1 MKKITDELIDD
12 KLKEQGILHVSD
24 MDHDEMLVKLQAEYD
39 FDIVH
44 EFNKGASMYFYP
56 ESTADGYEIYIAS
69 ENDSNPYIGQ
79 DVYYYESDWFE
90 KLPDTIYDGL
100 TIYIDKYAM
109 VDPPFTGALEEV
121 YEEFYETKQT
131 EIINELK
138 DEGYEH

>member
-12 KLKEQGILHVSD
+12 KLKEQGLLHVSD

-39 FDIVH
+39 FDIVN
-44 EFNKGASMYFYP
+44 EWNKGAQMYFYP
-56 ESTADGYEIYIAS
+56 ESTADGYEVYIAS
-69 ENDSNPYIGQ
+69 ENESNPYISQ

-90 KLPDTIYDGL
+90 KLPDAVYDGL
-100 TIYIDKYAM
+100 TIYIEEYTMGESAFTYA
-109 VDPPFTGALEEV
+109 VEEL
-121 YEEFYETKQT
+121 YEELYETKQT

>member
-12 KLKEQGILHVSD
+12 KLKEQGLLHISD

-44 EFNKGASMYFYP
+44 EWNQGAQMYFYP
-56 ESTADGYEIYIAS
+56 ESTADGYEVYIAS

-90 KLPDTIYDGL
+90 KLPDAVYDGL
-100 TIYIDKYAM
+100 TIYVEEYAM
-109 VDPPFTGALEEV
+109 GESAFTYAVEEL
-121 YEEFYETKQT
+121 YEELYETKQT

-138 DEGYEH
+138 DQGYEH

>member
-12 KLKEQGILHVSD
+12 KLKEQGLLHVSD

-44 EFNKGASMYFYP
+44 EWNQGAQMYFYP
-56 ESTADGYEIYIAS
+56 ESTADGYEVYIAS

-90 KLPDTIYDGL
+90 KLPDAVYDGL
-100 TIYIDKYAM
+100 TIYVEEYAM
-109 VDPPFTGALEEV
+109 DESAFTYAVEEL
-121 YEEFYETKQT
+121 YEELYETKQT
-131 EIINELK
+131 EIVNELK
-138 DEGYEH
+138 EEGYEY

>member
-1 MKKITDELIDD
+1 MKKITDELIDG

-24 MDHDEMLVKLQAEYD
+24 MDHDEMLVKLQAEYC

-44 EFNKGASMYFYP
+44 EWNQGAQMYFYP

-90 KLPDTIYDGL
+90 KLPDAIYDGL
-100 TIYIDKYAM
+100 TIYVEEYAM
-109 VDPPFTGALEEV
+109 GEGPFTYAIEEV

-131 EIINELK
+131 EVINELK

>member
-12 KLKEQGILHVSD
+12 KLKEQGLLHVSD

-39 FDIVH
+39 FDIVN
-44 EFNKGASMYFYP
+44 EFGRGAEMYFYP

-69 ENDSNPYIGQ
+69 ENDSKPYINQ

-90 KLPDTIYDGL
+90 KLPDAIYDGL

-109 VDPPFTGALEEV
+109 VDAPFTDALEEV
-121 YEEFYETKQT
+121 YEEFYDMKQ
-131 EIINELK
+131 EELIGELE

>member
-12 KLKEQGILHVSD
+12 KLKEQGLLHVSD

-44 EFNKGASMYFYP
+44 EWNQGAQMYFYP
-56 ESTADGYEIYIAS
+56 ESTADGYEVYIAS
-69 ENDSNPYIGQ
+69 ENESNPYIGQ

-90 KLPDTIYDGL
+90 KLPDAVYDGL
-100 TIYIDKYAM
+100 TIYIEEYAM
-109 VDPPFTGALEEV
+109 GESALTYAVEEL
-121 YEEFYETKQT
+121 YEELYETKQT

-138 DEGYEH
+138 DKGYEH

>member
-12 KLKEQGILHVSD
+12 KLKKQGLLHISD

-44 EFNKGASMYFYP
+44 EWNQGAQMYFYP
-56 ESTADGYEIYIAS
+56 ESTADGYEVYIAS

-90 KLPDTIYDGL
+90 KLPDAIYDGL
-100 TIYIDKYAM
+100 TIYVEEYAM
-109 VDPPFTGALEEV
+109 GESAFTYAIEEL
-121 YEEFYETKQT
+121 YEELYETKQT

>member
-1 MKKITDELIDD
+1 MKKITDKLIDD
-12 KLKEQGILHVSD
+12 KLKEQGLLHVSD

-39 FDIVH
+39 FDIIH
-44 EFNKGASMYFYP
+44 DANKGAQIYFYS

-69 ENDSNPYIGQ
+69 ENDKNPYISQ

-109 VDPPFTGALEEV
+109 VDPPFTDTLEEV
-121 YEEFYETKQT
+121 YEEFYDMKQ
-131 EIINELK
+131 EEVISELK

>member
-12 KLKEQGILHVSD
+12 KLKEQGLLHVSD

-44 EFNKGASMYFYP
+44 EWNQGAQMYFYP
-56 ESTADGYEIYIAS
+56 ESTADGYEVYIAS

-90 KLPDTIYDGL
+90 KLPDAVYDGL
-100 TIYIDKYAM
+100 TIYVEEYAM
-109 VDPPFTGALEEV
+109 GESAFTYAVEEL
-121 YEEFYETKQT
+121 YEELYGTKQT

-138 DEGYEH
+138 DQGYEH

>member
-39 FDIVH
+39 FDIVN
-44 EFNKGASMYFYP
+44 EFGKSAEMYFYP

-90 KLPDTIYDGL
+90 KLPDCIRDGMTIHVDE
-100 TIYIDKYAM
+100 YAM
-109 VDPPFTGALEEV
+109 DEYGYEAAITEV
-121 YEEFYETKQT
+121 YEEFYDMKQT
-131 EIINELK
+131 EVVQQLK
-138 DEGYEH
+138 DKGYEY

>member
-12 KLKEQGILHVSD
+12 KLKEQGLLHISD

-44 EFNKGASMYFYP
+44 EWNQGAQMYFYP
-56 ESTADGYEIYIAS
+56 ESTADGYEVYIAS

-90 KLPDTIYDGL
+90 KLPDAVYDGL
-100 TIYIDKYAM
+100 TIYVEEYAM
-109 VDPPFTGALEEV
+109 G
-121 YEEFYETKQT
+121 
-131 EIINELK
+131 
-138 DEGYEH
+138 EGPYTY

>member
-12 KLKEQGILHVSD
+12 KLKEQGLLHISD

-44 EFNKGASMYFYP
+44 EWNQAAQMYFYP
-56 ESTADGYEIYIAS
+56 ESTADGYEVYIAS

-90 KLPDTIYDGL
+90 KLPDAIYDGL
-100 TIYIDKYAM
+100 TIYVEEYAM
-109 VDPPFTGALEEV
+109 GESAFTYAIEEL
-121 YEEFYETKQT
+121 YEELYETKQT

-138 DEGYEH
+138 DQGYEH

>member
-12 KLKEQGILHVSD
+12 KLKEQGLLHISD

-44 EFNKGASMYFYP
+44 EWNQGAQMYFYP
-56 ESTADGYEIYIAS
+56 ESTADGYEVYIAS

-90 KLPDTIYDGL
+90 KLPDAIYDGL
-100 TIYIDKYAM
+100 TIYVEEYAM
-109 VDPPFTGALEEV
+109 GESAFTYAIEEL
-121 YEEFYETKQT
+121 YEELYETKQT

-138 DEGYEH
+138 YQGYEH

>member
-12 KLKEQGILHVSD
+12 KLKEQGLLHVSD

-39 FDIVH
+39 FDIVN
-44 EFNKGASMYFYP
+44 EWNKGAQMYFYP
-56 ESTADGYEIYIAS
+56 ESTADGYEVYIAS
-69 ENDSNPYIGQ
+69 ENESNPYISQ

-90 KLPDTIYDGL
+90 KLPDAVYDGL
-100 TIYIDKYAM
+100 TIYIEEYAM
-109 VDPPFTGALEEV
+109 GESAFTYAVEEL
-121 YEEFYETKQT
+121 YEELYETKQT

>member
-12 KLKEQGILHVSD
+12 KLKEQGLLHVSD

-44 EFNKGASMYFYP
+44 EWNQGAQMYFYP
-56 ESTADGYEIYIAS
+56 ESTADGYEVYIAS

-90 KLPDTIYDGL
+90 KLPDAVYDGL
-100 TIYIDKYAM
+100 TIYVEEYAM
-109 VDPPFTGALEEV
+109 GESAFTYAVEEL
-121 YEEFYETKQT
+121 YEELYETKQT

-138 DEGYEH
+138 DQGYEH